1 MAKPWVY
8 SPLLFGEVE
17 TVELFGREVITTNKD
32 EITAENLLEVLSAA
46 RAVHDGNVSKI
57 GYLYDYYKGKQE
69 VLKRTKE
76 VRPDICNK
84 IVENRANEIVSF
96 KVGYL
101 CGEPIQYVSR
111 NGDKAVCDS
120 IARLN
125 GYMQSEGK
133 ENADREL
140 IEWDMICGTAYRLI
154 LPDSEFDEETDEA
167 PFEIFTLDPREA
179 FVIYSN
185 KINHAPLAGV
195 YTTVWNN
202 ERTYSVYTRTEYFE
216 VKDNE
221 LIKAVPNPLGMIPI
235 IEYPANTARLGAFEI
250 VLPLLDAINLTE
262 SNRMDGIEQFIQS
275 LAVAVNCQFDDDVT
289 ANDIREAGMIVLN
302 SLNERPA
309 SFTILSQQ
317 LDQTQTQT
325 LIDNMYEA
333 VLTITGMPNRN
344 GGSSTSDTGSAVV
357 YRDGWSAA
365 ETRAKDSE
373 SIFKKSENTALKLV
387 LKICKDLV
395 PRLDLKISDIS
406 IKFTRRNFENTSTKA
421 TVLTTML
428 GSDKIAPRL
437 AFQHCGMFSDSESA
451 YQESVEYAAEE
462 KRKSEALTKKQTV
475 QGNGVGVT
483 DGDSGNAGN
492 SETV

>member
-1 MAKPWVY
+1 M
-8 SPLLFGEVE
+8 
-17 TVELFGREVITTNKD
+17 ELFGREMITTDKD
-32 EITAENLLEVLSAA
+32 EITEDNLLEVLSFA
-46 RAVHDGNVSKI
+46 RHVHDSNVTKI
-57 GYLYDYYKGKQE
+57 EYLYNYYKGKQE
-69 VLKRTKE
+69 ILNRTKE
-76 VRPDICNK
+76 VRPEICNK

-111 NGDKAVCDS
+111 NGDKNVCES

-154 LPDSEFDEETDEA
+154 LPDNEFNGEMDEA
-167 PFEIFTLDPREA
+167 PFEIYTLDPRET

-185 KINHAPLAGV
+185 KINHAPMAGV

-202 ERTYSVYTRTEYFE
+202 ERTFSVYTKTEYFE
-216 VKDNE
+216 VKDNV
-221 LIKAVPNPLGMIPI
+221 IVKAVPNPLGMIPI
-235 IEYPANTARLGAFEI
+235 IEYPANTSRLGAFEI
-250 VLPLLDAINLTE
+250 VLPLLDAINQTE

-275 LAVAVNCQFDDDVT
+275 LAIAVNCQFEDGVT
-289 ANDIREAGMIVLN
+289 ANDIRQAGMIVLN
-302 SLNERPA
+302 SPNERPA

-317 LDQTQTQT
+317 LDQTQTQK
-325 LIDNMYEA
+325 LVDNMYEA

-373 SIFKKSENTALKLV
+373 SIFKKSENVALKLV
-387 LKICKDLV
+387 LKICKDLT
-395 PRLDLKISDIS
+395 PQLDLKISDIS

-451 YQESVEYAAEE
+451 YQESLEYTEE
-462 KRKSEALTKKQTV
+462 RQRKSEELAKRQETD
-475 QGNGVGVT
+475 GNKVT
-483 DGDSGNAGN
+483 DDENDGNADD
-492 SETV
+492 SKKV